1 MLNMLFTPYKIGNCT
16 IPNRLVVPAMETMLC
31 GSDGMVPDSM
41 VKYHEEKAKGG
52 WGLIITEDYI
62 VTPEAGN
69 CQKLPGLWDDAQIEG
84 NKKLPK
90 ASTNILMS
98 SIVISLG

>member
-1 MLNMLFTPYKIGNCT
+1 
-16 IPNRLVVPAMETMLC
+16 
-31 GSDGMVPDSM
+31 M

-69 CQKLPGLWDDAQIEG
+69 CQKLLGLWDDAQIEG
-84 NKKLPK
+84 NKKLTEAVHKHGSKIFFVKSTILK
-90 ASTNILMS
+90 ANIALCSMES
-98 SIVISLG
+98 YSAKCN